1 MICLFYRPSLPL
13 KKTNNSCTQRVKI
26 IVNLGVVD
34 LLNELL
40 CNLAQLGL
48 LDVVHHHRQHG
59 QQLVLGKFLTQRGSL
74 LFALVSTFFW
84 ATRILQT
91 VHLFNVAPPPDLVL
105 KLPFEMLVARD
116 DFSCQSTYIPI
127 YGLIYPAMTTGKWS
141 KCDIC

>member
-1 MICLFYRPSLPL
+1 MSFPIQICETDSVQFGCNISIVILLVPVTLRRAYNLIYLFYRPSIPL

-26 IVNLGVVD
+26 VVNLGVID

-59 QQLVLGKFLTQRGSL
+59 QQLVLGKNFDPTWF
-74 LFALVSTFFW
+74 FALCFGLDLIL

-91 VHLFNVAPPPDLVL
+91 VHLFNVAP
-105 KLPFEMLVARD
+105 
-116 DFSCQSTYIPI
+116 
-127 YGLIYPAMTTGKWS
+127 
-141 KCDIC
+141 